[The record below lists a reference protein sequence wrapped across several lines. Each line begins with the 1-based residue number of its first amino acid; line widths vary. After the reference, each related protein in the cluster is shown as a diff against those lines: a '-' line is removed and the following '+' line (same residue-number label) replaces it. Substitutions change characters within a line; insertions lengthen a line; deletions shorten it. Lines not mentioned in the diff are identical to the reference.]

1 MLTENKFSKYLLY
14 AIGEII
20 LVVLGILIALAINNA
35 NEKEKDRI
43 TQKTYLKGILS
54 NLSQDVVDLKRI
66 LSRDTLQLDAQT
78 TILKAFNDKKIR
90 NNIPLM
96 LQSIGTFERQVVLK
110 SNGLIFKDMQSSG
123 KTNLITND
131 SLRLLILD
139 YYTDLNDYKLKEEIN
154 TNSILRMKEDIGLVK
169 LDANSRYENAD
180 WMPEQWRYE
189 VNKLDLSFFEKDN
202 NTDEVSDFA
211 SRISS
216 IKAMSLSNHHGKLH
230 LLKKAET
237 LIESLSEHKDE

>member
-1 MLTENKFSKYLLY
+1 MEKNRTGKYLKY
-14 AIGEII
+14 AIGEIV

-35 NEKEKDRI
+35 NEEKKDRI
-43 TQKTYLKGILS
+43 VEKTYLKGILS
-54 NLSQDVVDLKRI
+54 NLRQDVVDLKQI

-96 LQSIGTFERQVVLK
+96 LQSIGTFDKQVVLK
-110 SNGLIFKDMQSSG
+110 SNDLIFRDMQSSG
-123 KTNLITND
+123 KTNLIAND
-131 SLRLLILD
+131 SLRILILD
-139 YYTDLNDYKLKEEIN
+139 YYTDLNNYKHKEEIN
-154 TNSILRMKEDIGLVK
+154 INTAIRMKEDIILVK

-180 WMPEQWRYE
+180 WMPEQWSYE
-189 VNKLDLSFFEKDN
+189 VNKLDLSFFDKDN

-211 SRISS
+211 SRITN
-216 IKAMSLSNHHGKLH
+216 IKAISLSNHRGKLR

-237 LIESLSEHKDE
+237 LIENISDYKDE